1 MTDKEAFIELMARFG
16 VHVEETVCADPSKGS
31 YFEIESDGVSSGKV
45 RSVNTVGAPAFTF
58 SADGTFD
65 WIEL

>member
-16 VHVEETVCADPSKGS
+16 VHVDETICTDPSKGS
-31 YFEIESDGVSSGKV
+31 YFEIESDGVSFGKV
-45 RSVNTVGAPAFTF
+45 RSVNHDNAPAFTF
-58 SADGTFD
+58 SADGAFD